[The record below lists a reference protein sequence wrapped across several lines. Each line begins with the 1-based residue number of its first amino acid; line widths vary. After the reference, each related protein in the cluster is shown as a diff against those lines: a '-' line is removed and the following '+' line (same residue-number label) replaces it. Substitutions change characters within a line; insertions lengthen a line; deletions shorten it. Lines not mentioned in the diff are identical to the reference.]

1 MDKSSRYEKVPI
13 MNLFFVPL
21 LSDAGLIRSTSFG
34 RMMCQLLGGRMK
46 NGLDKGPKAKL
57 NKSSSAGKFYTQ
69 IEWLQCDNV
78 LKKEM
83 RLMNINLDYLW
94 QMEQVAKS
102 CAIFRG
108 NDFWASFWKKEKR
121 TSILKGK
128 LEPFEKLTNFGLKS
142 NWLRINPLFELQLPL
157 AKENRSFWRFRFSCP
172 GATAS
177 SGQKVD
183 IFWQLSEW
191 TFFELHLSINST
203 FPASQLQNSFTM
215 KNSLTV
221 IFDKL

>member
-1 MDKSSRYEKVPI
+1 
-13 MNLFFVPL
+13 
-21 LSDAGLIRSTSFG
+21 
-34 RMMCQLLGGRMK
+34 
-46 NGLDKGPKAKL
+46 
-57 NKSSSAGKFYTQ
+57 
-69 IEWLQCDNV
+69 
-78 LKKEM
+78 
-83 RLMNINLDYLW
+83 MNINLDYLW

-108 NDFWASFWKKEKR
+108 NDFWERKKN
-121 TSILKGK
+121 LKIF
-128 LEPFEKLTNFGLKS
+128 FEKLTNFGLKS

-191 TFFELHLSINST
+191 TFFLISLLIARFLLVNCKILSRWKI
-203 FPASQLQNSFTM
+203 LWRSFLISCKMSCYHDSISNWM
-215 KNSLTV
+215 KLVSR
-221 IFDKL
+221 KL

>member
-1 MDKSSRYEKVPI
+1 
-13 MNLFFVPL
+13 
-21 LSDAGLIRSTSFG
+21 
-34 RMMCQLLGGRMK
+34 
-46 NGLDKGPKAKL
+46 
-57 NKSSSAGKFYTQ
+57 
-69 IEWLQCDNV
+69 
-78 LKKEM
+78 
-83 RLMNINLDYLW
+83 MNINLDYLW

-215 KNSLTV
+215 KNSLTWRSFL
-221 IFDKL
+221 ISCKMSCYHDSISNWMKLVSRKL

>member
-1 MDKSSRYEKVPI
+1 
-13 MNLFFVPL
+13 
-21 LSDAGLIRSTSFG
+21 
-34 RMMCQLLGGRMK
+34 
-46 NGLDKGPKAKL
+46 
-57 NKSSSAGKFYTQ
+57 
-69 IEWLQCDNV
+69 
-78 LKKEM
+78 M

-108 NDFWASFWKKEKR
+108 NDFWERKKN
-121 TSILKGK
+121 LKIF
-128 LEPFEKLTNFGLKS
+128 FEKLTNFGLKS

-215 KNSLTV
+215 KNSLTWRSFL
-221 IFDKL
+221 ISCKMSCYHDSISNWMKLVSRKL

>member
-1 MDKSSRYEKVPI
+1 
-13 MNLFFVPL
+13 
-21 LSDAGLIRSTSFG
+21 
-34 RMMCQLLGGRMK
+34 MCQLLGGRMK

-108 NDFWASFWKKEKR
+108 NDFWERKKN
-121 TSILKGK
+121 LKIF
-128 LEPFEKLTNFGLKS
+128 FEKLTNFGPMLS